1 MDLSEKIVV
10 SVLTSWLEEHSDP
23 EESLYAFAYDITIRN
38 HSDQPV
44 KLISRHWYI
53 TDGESEVEEV
63 KGPGVLGKQPLIQP
77 GEKYYYSSG
86 VALPTPVGS
95 MRGYYVMQAEDSTLF
110 HANIPIFTLAAGH
123 HLN

>member
-10 SVLTSWLEEHSDP
+10 SVLTSWLDEHSDH

-38 HSDQPV
+38 LSDQPV

-53 TDGESEVEEV
+53 TDGESNVEEV

-95 MRGYYVMQAEDSTLF
+95 MRGYYVMQAEDTTLF
-110 HANIPIFTLAAGH
+110 HASIPIFTLAARH
-123 HLN
+123 QLN